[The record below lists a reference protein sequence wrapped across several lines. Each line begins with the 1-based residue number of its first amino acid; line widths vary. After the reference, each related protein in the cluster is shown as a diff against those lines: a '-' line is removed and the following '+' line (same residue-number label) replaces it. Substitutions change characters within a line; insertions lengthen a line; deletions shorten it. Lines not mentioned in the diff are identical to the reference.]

1 MGTFPWEPGS
11 KGRDNHVE
19 RDVKEAHP
27 IPLRRDGGRRVAEPH
42 DAMRGEE
49 GRGQGWK
56 DVQCFDGGKEGRR
69 G

>member
-1 MGTFPWEPGS
+1 M
-11 KGRDNHVE
+11 E